1 MEFIRQIERLQ
12 LLNKLVK
19 EQRTGSPE
27 ELAERIGVSR
37 SKLYLILEELKD
49 QGIGIRFDKK
59 INSFVFENCKGLDLV
74 FSFKVLDTQESVAI
88 KAGKNLNYFSTSNI
102 LDGSIFSLTYDQS
115 PRSMLATGSRQ
126 Y

>member
-12 LLNKLVK
+12 LLNKLVN

-37 SKLYLILEELKD
+37 AKLYLILEELKD
-49 QGIGIRFDKK
+49 QRIGIRFDKK

-74 FSFKVLDTQESVAI
+74 FSFKVLDTQESVTI
-88 KAGKNLNYFSTSNI
+88 TAGKSLNYFSASKI
-102 LDGSIFSLTYDQS
+102 LDGSIFSLGMISHQD
-115 PRSMLATGSRQ
+115 PC
-126 Y
+126 